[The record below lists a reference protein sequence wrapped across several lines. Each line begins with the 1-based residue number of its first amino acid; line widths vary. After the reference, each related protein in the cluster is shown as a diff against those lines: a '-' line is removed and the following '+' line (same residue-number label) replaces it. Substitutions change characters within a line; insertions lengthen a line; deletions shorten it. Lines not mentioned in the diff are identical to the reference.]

1 MSKLRLS
8 KLAFVFVA
16 TLGLLACGGG
26 GGGSKS
32 PSPAPQP
39 AQPTT
44 QPTQQPQPQPQPVT
58 PPPQP
63 PQPPTPPQTSF
74 PFDSTTGTP
83 STLAAANMALRTQ
96 RDTGVLS
103 AFQNS
108 NPQNLSCTLRFN
120 ENTGKEYFETCGTNL
135 SLDSLPIATQ
145 DVVSGTQDARTAAW
159 TNGWS
164 GKGTKIGIVD
174 DFDPA
179 RSSLG
184 TPGLAHGDATRAVVM
199 QIAPEAE
206 IKVEKINLRANAN
219 IQTAIDEINERTKI
233 AYDNLASSGH
243 FIVNSSFGV
252 DPYRG
257 KKASDPAVPEATF
270 NAYVTHLLGLS
281 DNAYKKAFLPAA
293 DSASYPVN
301 MLFVYSAGNS
311 GAACTT
317 GLDKC
322 TLRGKALVELRKT
335 EAQAGD
341 RIIFVGA
348 LGDNRDTPNLASY
361 SIRAGDALKNDFIV
375 AHDDIWKENDAAGTS
390 FAAPRVAGAAAL
402 VRHKFP
408 NLNAPALKQVILQTA
423 DDLGVTGVDDIYG
436 YGRLNV
442 LNALSPIGKVRAR

>member
-8 KLAFVFVA
+8 KLAFVFIA

-26 GGGSKS
+26 GGGSRSESSS
-32 PSPAPQP
+32 PTPQP

-44 QPTQQPQPQPQPVT
+44 QPTQQPQPVT

-63 PQPPTPPQTSF
+63 PQPPTPPQNSF

-83 STLAAANMALRTQ
+83 STLAAANTALRTQ

-108 NPQNLSCTLRFN
+108 NPQNLSCTLSISLI
-120 ENTGKEYFETCGTNL
+120 TGQEYFEPCGTSL
-135 SLDSLPIATQ
+135 DLDSLPIAAQ
-145 DVVSGTQDARTAAW
+145 DVVAGTQNARTAAW

-174 DFDPA
+174 DFDPT
-179 RSSLG
+179 RSNLG
-184 TPGLAHGDATRAVVM
+184 SHGLTHGAATRAVVM
-199 QIAPEAE
+199 QIAPEAD
-206 IKVEKINLRANAN
+206 IKAQSIDLRASIN
-219 IQTAIDEINERTKI
+219 IQTALGQLNSRTKI
-233 AYDNLASSGH
+233 AYDTLENSGH
-243 FIVNSSFGV
+243 FIINNSFGV

-257 KKASDPAVPEATF
+257 KTASDPPVPEATF

-293 DSASYPVN
+293 DSASYSAN

-317 GLDKC
+317 GLDQC

-335 EAQAGD
+335 ETQAGD
-341 RIIFVGA
+341 RVIFVGA
-348 LGDNRDTPNLASY
+348 LGDNRDTPTLASY

-375 AHDDIWKENDAAGTS
+375 AHDDIWQESDAGGTS
-390 FAAPRVAGAAAL
+390 FAAPRVAGTAAL

-408 NLNAPALKQVILQTA
+408 NLNAPALKQVLLQTA
-423 DDLGVTGVDDIYG
+423 DDLGTTGVDNIYG
-436 YGRLNV
+436 YGQLNV
-442 LNALSPIGKVRAR
+442 LNALSPIGKVRAK